1 MVKKLMKK
9 LICFLMFL
17 SCLLPVYAQG
27 NVDMEHPV
35 SVTVHTGVTGMEV
48 QMYMISSMDETGELH
63 VTDTYALYS
72 EDLDIRG
79 KDDSS
84 WQEMSE
90 VISSYITLNDIDAS
104 LSGYSDENGE
114 VTFTG
119 FEKGL
124 YLIKCSKLER
134 ENTVYSSLPFF
145 VMVPEQDMEENVWNY
160 SVYAQVK
167 METGPVLTDL
177 SVNKVWN
184 DRGYE
189 SQRPEEITVHL
200 YMDGNEYDSITLPYE
215 GHWSYT
221 WTEIEA
227 GHEWNVTE
235 DTLDGYRTSVR
246 SEGNVFTI
254 TNTKMPE
261 TPRTNEIP
269 DTGQLWWPVPILLCA
284 GLILVIAGQIVYRSN
299 DHA

>member
-1 MVKKLMKK
+1 MMKKLMKK
-9 LICFLMFL
+9 LICFLMFFG
-17 SCLLPVYAQG
+17 SLLPVYAAG
-27 NVDMEHPV
+27 SVEMEHPV
-35 SVTVHTGVTGMEV
+35 SVTVHTGVTDMEV
-48 QMYMISSMDETGELH
+48 QMYMISSMDETGELT
-63 VTDTYALYS
+63 VNDIYS
-72 EDLDIRG
+72 EYTEDLDIRG
-79 KDDSS
+79 KNDSS

-90 VISSYITLNDIDAS
+90 VIASYITLNDIDSS
-104 LSGYSDENGE
+104 LQGISDDSGE
-114 VTFTG
+114 VSFKG
-119 FEKGL
+119 FDKGL
-124 YLIKCSKLER
+124 YLVKCSKLER
-134 ENTVYSSLPFF
+134 ENIVYSSLPFF
-145 VMVPEQDMEENVWNY
+145 VLIPEQDKEENAWNY
-160 SVYAQVK
+160 EVYAQVK

-189 SQRPEEITVHL
+189 SERPEEITVHL

-221 WTEIEA
+221 WSEMEA

-235 DTLDGYRTSVR
+235 DTLDGYRTSIR
-246 SEGNVFTI
+246 NEGNTFTI
-254 TNTKMPE
+254 TNTKVPE

-284 GLILVIAGQIVYRSN
+284 GLVLMIAGMIIRRSE